1 MIRNAKSSKDWPMLW
16 FFVTILVP
24 LLAPFL
30 LVPLFWILPIS
41 SHLKADAK
49 LVALAKDGQLCWV
62 AMGFCVSGLYDIA
75 ARVTSHA
82 PYNASSAATLFIGL
96 VIVLVISAILAAGG
110 AVFPTLLRVPEGVVW
125 YRHYLNLIASSIF
138 TILAAADYTVVHFAL
153 AKSLD

>member
-1 MIRNAKSSKDWPMLW
+1 
-16 FFVTILVP
+16 
-24 LLAPFL
+24 
-30 LVPLFWILPIS
+30 
-41 SHLKADAK
+41 
-49 LVALAKDGQLCWV
+49 
-62 AMGFCVSGLYDIA
+62 MGFCVSGLYDIA
-75 ARVTSHA
+75 VRVISHT